1 MDQRPELGSSPD
13 PAATP
18 RRSRTIFLPTRQN
31 AKAVPH
37 VRQHSK
43 TFALGLFIIMLVG
56 GLLLAT
62 PWTSASGTRAAPID
76 AIFTAVSAASV
87 TGLASVDTKQQ
98 WNGFGQVVMLL
109 LVQTGGLG
117 FMVGAGIVLQMLRRG
132 QTRLRDELMMQDG
145 APTLSLRE
153 AIQLSR
159 RIVRFTFVVEGIGA
173 LILAIWFS
181 QQMPWDRAIWHGVF
195 YAVSAFC
202 NAGFD
207 LTGNF
212 AGLTPYRSSIT
223 VNIVIMLLIQAGTLS
238 YIVLEDVVKARRWSR
253 FALDTKLVLLVNA
266 ILVVGGAIF
275 FLLAEWNHS
284 LASTAMLDRPL
295 SALFQSVSARG
306 SGYGTVDWTQ
316 AQAVTLFVWLGIMF
330 IGGASGST
338 AGGVK
343 LATAGVIGATV
354 ISTLKGREDPS
365 AFGRRIATTIVF
377 RAIAVVFIMLLVFF
391 AGTLA
396 LAVSENIIQNSS
408 VPFESLMFE
417 TMSALGTV
425 GLSAGLTPTLS
436 TAGKIVL
443 CAVMF
448 IGRLGPLTAVYAL
461 QRRQKRSARY
471 RYPIAPIRIG

>member
-1 MDQRPELGSSPD
+1 MDRRPESGAGALQ
-13 PAATP
+13 
-18 RRSRTIFLPTRQN
+18 RRSRIIHLPTRRK
-31 AKAVPH
+31 AKSVPH
-37 VRQHSK
+37 VRQHAK
-43 TFALGLFIIMLVG
+43 AFAAGLLIVMLAG

-62 PWTSASGTRAAPID
+62 PWTSVAGTRAAPID

-98 WNGFGQVVMLL
+98 WNGFGQAVLLL
-109 LVQTGGLG
+109 LVQIGGLG
-117 FMVGAGIVLQMLRRG
+117 FMVGAGIILQMLRRG
-132 QTRLRDELMMQDG
+132 QTRLSDELMMQDG

-159 RIVRFTFVVEGIGA
+159 RIVRFTFAVEGIGA
-173 LILAIWFS
+173 IVLAIWFS
-181 QQMPWDRAIWHGVF
+181 QEMPWDRAVWHGVF

-266 ILVVGGAIF
+266 ILVVGGAMF
-275 FLLAEWNHS
+275 FLLVEWNHA
-284 LASTAMLDRPL
+284 LASTATGDRPL

-306 SGYGTVDWTQ
+306 SGYGTIDWTQ
-316 AQAVTLFVWLGIMF
+316 AQAATLFAWIGMMF

-354 ISTLKGREDPS
+354 LSTLKGREEPS
-365 AFGRRIATTIVF
+365 AFGRRIATAIVF
-377 RAIAVVFIMLLVFF
+377 RAIAVVTIMLLVYF
-391 AGTLA
+391 AGTLS
-396 LAVSENIIQNSS
+396 LAVTENIFQKSG
-408 VPFESLMFE
+408 VPFEMLMFE
-417 TMSALGTV
+417 VMSALGTV

-436 TAGKIVL
+436 TAGKCVL
-443 CAVMF
+443 CVVMF

-471 RYPIAPIRIG
+471 RYPVAPIRIG